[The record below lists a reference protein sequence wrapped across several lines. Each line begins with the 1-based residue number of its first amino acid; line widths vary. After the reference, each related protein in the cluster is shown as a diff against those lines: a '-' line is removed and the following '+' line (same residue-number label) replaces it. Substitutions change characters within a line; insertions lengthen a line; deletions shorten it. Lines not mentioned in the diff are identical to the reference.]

1 MNEFDQFL
9 KELRENLL
17 ASHVVKQR
25 GLWATPTT
33 EEADAICRAARD
45 LFLYSGWFV
54 KETV

>member
-17 ASHVVKQR
+17 ASHVIKQR

-45 LFLYSGWFV
+45 LFLYNGWFV